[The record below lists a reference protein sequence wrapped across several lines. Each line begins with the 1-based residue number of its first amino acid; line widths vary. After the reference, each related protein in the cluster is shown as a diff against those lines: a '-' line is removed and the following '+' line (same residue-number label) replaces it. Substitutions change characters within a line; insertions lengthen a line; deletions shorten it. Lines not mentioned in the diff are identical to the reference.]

1 MPLRRR
7 DVPGEGAGPG
17 TARCGYD
24 APPMD
29 TEALHFLH
37 RRRSTPSRLLADPG
51 PDDATLASIL
61 ATAVRVP
68 DHGRLTP
75 WRFLRIAGEA
85 RHRLGAALA
94 DIHAAE
100 HPEATAAALDKER
113 GRFSH
118 APLVIAVIGTI
129 AHGHRIPE
137 VEQRLSGGAV
147 CFQLLLAAQAHG
159 FGAQWLTG
167 WAAYHP
173 AIHARL
179 GLAPDEEILGFVH
192 IGTAS
197 SEAPERER
205 PDAAALLTDWAG

>member
-1 MPLRRR
+1 
-7 DVPGEGAGPG
+7 
-17 TARCGYD
+17 
-24 APPMD
+24 MD
-29 TEALHFLH
+29 TEALAFLH

-51 PDDATLASIL
+51 PDDATLASML

-68 DHGRLTP
+68 DHGRLQP
-75 WRFLRIAGEA
+75 WRFIRIQGEA
-85 RHRLGAALA
+85 RHRLGALLA
-94 DIHAAE
+94 QTWAAG
-100 HPEATAAALDKER
+100 HPDAAPAVLDKER
-113 GRFSH
+113 GRFGQ
-118 APLVIAVIGTI
+118 APVVVAVVGRIAP
-129 AHGHRIPE
+129 GHRIPE

-179 GLAPDEEILGFVH
+179 GLAPGEEILGFVH

-197 SEAPERER
+197 SEAQERER
-205 PDAAALLTDWAG
+205 PDATALLSDWTG

>member
-1 MPLRRR
+1 
-7 DVPGEGAGPG
+7 
-17 TARCGYD
+17 
-24 APPMD
+24 MD
-29 TEALHFLH
+29 TEALAFLH

-51 PDDATLASIL
+51 PDDATLARML
-61 ATAVRVP
+61 ATALRVP

-85 RHRLGAALA
+85 RHRLGQALA
-94 DIHAAE
+94 DVHAAE
-100 HPEATAAALDKER
+100 HPEAPAAVLDKER

-118 APLVIAVIGTI
+118 APVVVAVIGTI

-147 CFQLLLAAQAHG
+147 CFQLLLAAQALG

-179 GLAPDEEILGFVH
+179 GLAAGEEILGFVH
-192 IGTAS
+192 IGTATV
-197 SEAPERER
+197 ETAERER
-205 PDAAALLTDWAG
+205 PDASALLSDWTG